1 VEVFSRSDVV
11 RHFKTRHPMK
21 IIYLT
26 FALILF
32 ISCNNSTNTQTQQET
47 FESTEFVF
55 SNFSKNDFIKKP
67 YGSVYS
73 YSYVTN
79 GSLQNNT
86 KNFYSS
92 TFITTEIRIIL
103 ENGNEMTNKDID
115 PNPMFFGDLGGM
127 ISGEWEPNE
136 NAKVELE
143 TPRMTETYLKYP
155 IKKIFIDYIIKTT
168 DKINKNER
176 YEVFKTIEVTEKWK
190 KLMSK

>member
-1 VEVFSRSDVV
+1 
-11 RHFKTRHPMK
+11 MK

-32 ISCNNSTNTQTQQET
+32 NSCNNSTNTQTQQET

-55 SNFSKNDFIKKP
+55 SNFSENDFIKKP

-136 NAKVELE
+136 KAKVELE
-143 TPRMTETYLKYP
+143 TPRMTETYFKYP

-190 KLMSK
+190 NLMSKK